1 MSAATVTPLPASR
14 AGALSHQ
21 PQTYGRDPSTYRFT
35 VEQYERMIEAGV
47 LGPDDKVELLEGYVV
62 YKMPHDPSHA
72 GTVRRIG
79 KRLRRWLPTG
89 WEDSIQLPV
98 SLPASE
104 PEPDIAVIRERADDY
119 TAGQHPTVQDI
130 GLLIE
135 VTNTSLVRDQRDKA
149 RIYATAGVP
158 HYWIVN
164 LPDRRLEV
172 YSAPAGQTY
181 TATGQYTAGQDV
193 PLVLDGVT
201 VAHIPAADLLP

>member
-1 MSAATVTPLPASR
+1 MSAATVTPPPATR
-14 AGALSHQ
+14 PPALAVQ
-21 PQTYGRDPSTYRFT
+21 PMTYGRDPSTYRFS
-35 VEQYERMIEAGV
+35 VAQYDRMIETGV

-62 YKMPHDPSHA
+62 YKMPHDVSHA

-79 KRLRRWLPTG
+79 KRLRRWLPAG

-98 SLPASE
+98 RLPTSE

-119 TAGQHPTVQDI
+119 TTGQHPTVAEI
-130 GLLIE
+130 GVLIE

-149 RIYATAGVP
+149 RLYAIAGVP
-158 HYWIVN
+158 VYWIVN
-164 LPDRRLEV
+164 LPDQRIEV
-172 YSAPAGQTY
+172 YSSPVGATY
-181 TATGQYTAGQDV
+181 TATAQYAAGVLV